1 MNLDVMGNEVLSS
14 GLVSLYEKKCP
25 SRDDLMNG
33 YKAVTDLLVEEDYVM
48 FGYGVYGLLGI
59 VWKIVAWEVIT
70 AFFALEG
77 VELMS
82 GIGGQVNGGEA
93 KVDKKSEKKK
103 KKKTVLGKGTSVIV
117 QLIKDRLQIVGGGSG
132 DSLDILEKWVENL
145 LSFFSPKQPEFDE
158 FVQKV
163 KEIVERNESRR
174 LPKLPKVINFTSRF
188 GMGNLG

>member
-1 MNLDVMGNEVLSS
+1 
-14 GLVSLYEKKCP
+14 
-25 SRDDLMNG
+25 MNG

-174 LPKLPKVINFTSRF
+174 LPKLPKVMNFTSRF

>member
-1 MNLDVMGNEVLSS
+1 
-14 GLVSLYEKKCP
+14 
-25 SRDDLMNG
+25 
-33 YKAVTDLLVEEDYVM
+33 
-48 FGYGVYGLLGI
+48 
-59 VWKIVAWEVIT
+59 
-70 AFFALEG
+70 
-77 VELMS
+77 
-82 GIGGQVNGGEA
+82 
-93 KVDKKSEKKK
+93 
-103 KKKTVLGKGTSVIV
+103 VIV

-174 LPKLPKVINFTSRF
+174 LPKLPKVMNFTSRF

>member
-1 MNLDVMGNEVLSS
+1 
-14 GLVSLYEKKCP
+14 VSLYEKKCP

-59 VWKIVAWEVIT
+59 VWKIVAWEEIT

-82 GIGGQVNGGEA
+82 GIGGQVKGGEA

-174 LPKLPKVINFTSRF
+174 LPKLPKVMNFTSRF

>member
-48 FGYGVYGLLGI
+48 FGYGVYALLGI